1 MPKST
6 AIRVREARDKLR
18 AAGLRPVQIWV
29 PDTKAPG
36 FAAEVTRQALLLA
49 EWEASPAGRKEMAFW
64 DALSAE
70 AWDDVPDCAC
80 DAAI

>member
-1 MPKST
+1 MYHMPKSN
-6 AIRVREARDKLR
+6 AQRVREARDKLR

-29 PDTKAPG
+29 QDTTAAG
-36 FAAEVTRQALLLA
+36 FAAEAVRQALLLA

-70 AWDDVPDCAC
+70 AWDDVPD
-80 DAAI
+80 